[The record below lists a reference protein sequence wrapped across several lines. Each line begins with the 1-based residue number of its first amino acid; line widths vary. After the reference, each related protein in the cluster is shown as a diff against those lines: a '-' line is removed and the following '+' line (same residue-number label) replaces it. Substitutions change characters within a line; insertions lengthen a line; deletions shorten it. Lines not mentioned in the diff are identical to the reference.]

1 MKQVK
6 YETYVEYRDKLGE
19 TDYSISGK
27 TSIPKS
33 TFSEWMR
40 GRYTP
45 KTEKQLK
52 IAKVLKIPNSKVLEP
67 DDTRDERRQQYDDGD
82 HD

>member
-1 MKQVK
+1 MK

-19 TDYSISGK
+19 TDHTISVK
-27 TSIPKS
+27 TRIPKS
-33 TFSEWMR
+33 TFSEWKR
-40 GRYTP
+40 GKYTP
-45 KTEKQLK
+45 KTEKMLKIATQLK
-52 IAKVLKIPNSKVLEP
+52 IPKSKVLEP